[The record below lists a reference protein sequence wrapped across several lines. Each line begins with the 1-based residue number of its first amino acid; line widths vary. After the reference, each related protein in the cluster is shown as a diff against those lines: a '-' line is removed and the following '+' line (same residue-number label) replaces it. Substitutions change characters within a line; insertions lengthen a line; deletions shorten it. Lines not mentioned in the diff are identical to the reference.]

1 VIGKSKSENEIAR
14 EEKKKIH
21 AFLIF
26 CVCALAVLALQSP
39 AQAEKYK
46 PDDPIPPGATGKVL
60 PLHGKVTDLKGMSSA
75 VAGKVD
81 ALNAALKDLG
91 ARATDTEIQIEL
103 SSDVLFDFDKSD
115 LRPLAIPSLLKVV
128 TVMQS
133 YPAYVTTIGG
143 HTDGKGGK
151 EYNQKLS
158 ERRANSVK
166 TWLVGHGASNPM
178 NTQGFGDTKPVA
190 PNTKPNGSDDPEGRQ
205 KNRRVEITLK
215 RH

>member
-1 VIGKSKSENEIAR
+1 M
-14 EEKKKIH
+14 
-21 AFLIF
+21 
-26 CVCALAVLALQSP
+26 
-39 AQAEKYK
+39 
-46 PDDPIPPGATGKVL
+46 
-60 PLHGKVTDLKGMSSA
+60 LHGKVTDIKGISST

-115 LRPLAIPSLLKVV
+115 LRPVAIPSLLKVV

-133 YPAYVTTIGG
+133 YPAYRGTIWG

-151 EYNQKLS
+151 EYNQGLS

-166 TWLVGHGASNPM
+166 TWLLEHGASNQM

-190 PNTKPNGSDDPEGRQ
+190 PNTKPDGNDDPEGRQ
-205 KNRRVEITLK
+205 KNRRVEIILK
-215 RH
+215 KN

>member
-1 VIGKSKSENEIAR
+1 
-14 EEKKKIH
+14 
-21 AFLIF
+21 
-26 CVCALAVLALQSP
+26 VLCLQRP
-39 AQAEKYK
+39 AEAEKYK
-46 PDDPIPPGATGKVL
+46 VDDAIPPGTTGKVL
-60 PLHGKVTDLKGMSSA
+60 PLHGKVTDLKGISSA
-75 VAGKVD
+75 VTGKMD

-91 ARATDTEIQIEL
+91 ARATNTEIQIEL

-115 LRPLAIPSLLKVV
+115 LRPVAIPSLLKVV

-133 YPAYVTTIGG
+133 YPAYLCTIGG

-166 TWLVGHGASNPM
+166 TWLVGHGTSNQM
-178 NTQGFGDTKPVA
+178 NTQGFGDSKPVA
-190 PNTKPNGSDDPEGRQ
+190 PNVKPDGSDDPDGRQ

-215 RH
+215 KH